1 MKKKIITIVIFML
14 IFVYIGINGWNMY
27 IEYKEQENNIVSV
40 FDYELSEKEKDEI
53 KRKHHL
59 TPYG

>member
-1 MKKKIITIVIFML
+1 ML

-40 FDYELSEKEKDEI
+40 FDYELSEEEKDEI

>member
-1 MKKKIITIVIFML
+1 MKKIIITIIIFML

-40 FDYELSEKEKDEI
+40 FDYELSEEEKDEI